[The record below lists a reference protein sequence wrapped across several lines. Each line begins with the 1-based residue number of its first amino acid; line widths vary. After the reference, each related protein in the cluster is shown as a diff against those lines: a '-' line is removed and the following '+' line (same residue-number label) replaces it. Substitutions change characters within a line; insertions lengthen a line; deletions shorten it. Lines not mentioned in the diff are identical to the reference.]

1 VRKLAFAA
9 PIVAVLAA
17 TTAFAADPPA
27 GDPELAK
34 FREAYTAGT
43 GLSYVVV
50 KDDKGDNIY
59 RYGDASRQA
68 AQKDTRGYM
77 LFTCNSPHV
86 FVVQNPPDKATLLK
100 ARVVKAGE
108 PEFKDLD
115 TKYLAGCKNPLV
127 KSALPKGK

>member
-1 VRKLAFAA
+1 M
-9 PIVAVLAA
+9 LAA
-17 TTAFAADPPA
+17 TSRLRRRHA
-27 GDPELAK
+27 GSRSDLAP
-34 FREAYTAGT
+34 FRQAYTTGS

-50 KDDKGDNIY
+50 KDDKGEQIY

-86 FVVQNPPDKATLLK
+86 FVVQNPPDKTALLK

-108 PEFKDLD
+108 PEFDDLD
-115 TKYLAGCKNPLV
+115 AKYLAGCKNPLV
-127 KSALPKGK
+127 KSAVPPKAK